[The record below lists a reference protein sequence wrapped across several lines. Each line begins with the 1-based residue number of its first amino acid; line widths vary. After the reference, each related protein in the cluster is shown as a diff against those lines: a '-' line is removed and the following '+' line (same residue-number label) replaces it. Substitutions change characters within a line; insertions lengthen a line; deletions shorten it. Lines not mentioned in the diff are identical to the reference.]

1 MKKFG
6 MLFSA
11 IFLAMLCYSCNNTFD
26 PNAPFRERYALNG
39 IMRSDTTLQIVTLTR
54 SYQPSDGVNPLS
66 NTQDPAIVGAEVNL
80 WYKDTL
86 YPMRD
91 TAFVRTDTSRYKD
104 SVHCYYV
111 NNLMPE
117 DNQYIDI
124 EALLPNGRL
133 LKSSTQL
140 PDVGPENFFDIS
152 SDLTVPPTGKDFI
165 SVTWASKPEI
175 IYSPRVYI
183 VYYPAGSSEP
193 KQFQVPLFYI
203 NQNGTQIPVFTNPSK
218 TNFVRIDMAT
228 IAQYLNEIP
237 NGGDKKNF
245 SIGGLT
251 IEVLV
256 YDQYLSTYYLSL
268 QTGLDAF
275 TVKLDGPDFT
285 NIQGGYG
292 IFGSYVRTVWDL
304 KFTYNYLKSL
314 GFY

>member
-6 MLFSA
+6 ILLSA
-11 IFLAMLCYSCNNTFD
+11 IFLALLCYSCNNTFD

-39 IMRSDTTLQIVTLTR
+39 IMRNDTTMQIVTLTR

-91 TAFVRTDTSRYKD
+91 TTFVRTDTSRYKD

-111 NNLMPE
+111 SNLMPE
-117 DNQYIDI
+117 ENQYVDI

-140 PDVGPENFFDIS
+140 PDIGYGSFWDGSN
-152 SDLTVPPTGKDFI
+152 DLTIPPTGKDFI
-165 SVTWASKPEI
+165 YISWTTQPGI
-175 IYSPRVYI
+175 IYSPRAYI
-183 VYYPAGSSEP
+183 VYYVLGSSVPQE
-193 KQFQVPLFYI
+193 FLLPLFFI
-203 NQNGTQIPVFTNPSK
+203 NQDGKQVPVFTNPSK
-218 TNFVRIDMAT
+218 TNFVQINMGT
-228 IAQYLNEIP
+228 ITQYLNEIP
-237 NGGDKKNF
+237 QGGNKKNY

-268 QTGLDAF
+268 QAGLDAF
-275 TVKLDGPDFT
+275 TVRLDSPDFT
-285 NIQGGYG
+285 NVQGGYG
-292 IFGSYVRTVWDL
+292 IFGSYVKTDWNL